1 VQRLLTPLLL
11 GLLAWAGRS
20 AAEPDQVARQCVAEQ
35 SPAAREEAFRLY
47 AAGQLAALE
56 ERWDEARGQ
65 LQHAAVLDA
74 SLAPV
79 HFALG
84 QAHMALRQ
92 YADAVKAFTDC
103 RWALRCLRESGSGST
118 GDALA
123 LRIDDSIRMLEEAI
137 RRSERERLAR
147 AAMDWQELNRSAPA
161 PLGRSNAELQ
171 QLEGQVAE
179 LREWRK
185 NMGAEPPQLPLSL
198 GNAHFNAGA
207 LSEAEVEF
215 EAALRIHPGWGD
227 ALNNLSVVYMLTGR
241 LEEAE
246 QAMKQA
252 AKAGVPV
259 NPRIKEEISKRK
271 AERRSKPSP
280 PP

>member
-11 GLLAWAGRS
+11 GLLASAGRS
-20 AAEPDQVARQCVAEQ
+20 AAEPDQAAARDCDAEQ
-35 SPAAREEAFRLY
+35 SSVARDEAFRLY

-65 LQHAAVLDA
+65 LQHAAELDA

-92 YADAVKAFTDC
+92 YAAAVMAFTDC
-103 RWALRCLRESGSGST
+103 RWALRCLRESGSRSA

-123 LRIDDSIRMLEEAI
+123 LRIDDSIRTLEEII

-147 AAMDWQELNRSAPA
+147 SAMGWQELNRSAPA
-161 PLGRSNAELQ
+161 PLGRSNVELH
-171 QLEGQVAE
+171 QLESQVAE

-207 LSEAEVEF
+207 LAEAEVEY
-215 EAALRIHPGWGD
+215 EAALRMRPGWGD

-252 AKAGVPV
+252 ANAGVPV
-259 NPRIKEEISKRK
+259 NPRMKDEISKRK
-271 AERRSKPSP
+271 AERRAKP
-280 PP
+280 